1 MSDSAVP
8 TRRSDLPS
16 DKRAQREQAFGLL
29 GGALAWFFHHALG
42 YAIIEIHCHSER
54 LVGNVLG
61 LDASLF
67 LELVLTVV
75 AAGVAV
81 AAGLTALKHL
91 PGGTVLGGTEEPGA
105 PEHVSRTRFNGAVG
119 VALNAL
125 FLVAIL
131 TGASAFLFLR
141 PC

>member
-1 MSDSAVP
+1 MSDGAVP
-8 TRRSDLPS
+8 LRRSALPS

-29 GGALAWFFHHALG
+29 GGALAWFFHHAVG
-42 YAIIEIHCHSER
+42 YFVIEVHCHSER
-54 LVGNVLG
+54 LVGAVLG

-67 LELVLTVV
+67 LELVLTVL

-81 AAGLTALKHL
+81 AAGLTALKHW
-91 PGGTVLGGTEEPGA
+91 PGGSVLGGTEEPGA
-105 PEHVSRTRFNGAVG
+105 PEHASRTRFNSAVG
-119 VALNAL
+119 VGLNAL
-125 FLVAIL
+125 FLLAIL